1 MVVTEEYLGLD
12 EDVRNCQMKE
22 DFENCTTRQYL
33 SAVQK
38 LCNCVPYPLRHLIST
53 NMIQVMIIHRIR
65 IGTFKKACICN
76 LQTTCNSKGAACAQN
91 IKVDTSACM
100 APCEGIFADVK
111 KLPPADIKKE
121 NTDMFIERYKN
132 YKKFFEPSEGTTPL
146 QILHL

>member
-1 MVVTEEYLGLD
+1 
-12 EDVRNCQMKE
+12 
-22 DFENCTTRQYL
+22 
-33 SAVQK
+33 
-38 LCNCVPYPLRHLIST
+38 
-53 NMIQVMIIHRIR
+53 MIIYR
-65 IGTFKKACICN
+65 IGTLKRACICN
-76 LQTTCNSKGAACAQN
+76 LQTTCNSEGAACAQN
-91 IKVDTSACM
+91 MKVDTSACM

>member
-1 MVVTEEYLGLD
+1 MSVTEEYLGLD